1 MLLIDKT
8 LIKLS
13 SGLWGWIIAIVV
25 VRFTSLIGITYFA
38 KYISEFLGQIFT
50 SSIDLRQLKSVVIM
64 AFLASLLTLVSQ
76 LIQGELEYRCNANAR
91 INLRKTIFNQVL
103 NLDVGYIETIGPVSA
118 ITSSLDA
125 VEQVTIY
132 YSTYIPSLI
141 SAVISPIFLFYQ
153 LKNISLFTALLLLVV
168 SLSLLP
174 LNNIFRK
181 KIETLRKS
189 YWHSVEDISAYYLDS
204 LKGLT
209 TLKLFKQ
216 DKKHE
221 EILSQKANQ
230 LNIDINK
237 FMKINFTSFLVTEA
251 LIYGA
256 IIICLIHTGMQLKS
270 SLISIG
276 SALTVLLL
284 SYSYFSTIRQLMNA
298 THNALTAV
306 SAAQKLEEILSI
318 DTNRPFNRDLKEDS
332 PVFDGIKLS
341 HINFSYTK
349 EKTILKNINLTIPKG
364 SVVALAGLSGCGKST
379 LASLIMRFVD
389 ADSGDIYIE
398 GKHYNSMPVQELR
411 KKIILVPQSVYLFTG
426 TIRENLYIA
435 NEHATDERLYEV
447 LEQVKLKEF
456 VDSLENGLDSFV
468 GDSGSRLSGGQ
479 KQKIGIA
486 RALLSDAPYII
497 FDEATS
503 AVDSESEQEI
513 WKCIEELSNTKTLII
528 ISHRLSTIRNSDIIY
543 MLKNGE
549 IFESGNHKK
558 LMENKK
564 LYYELV
570 KEQDALERMA

>member
-13 SGLWGWIIAIVV
+13 SGLWGWIIAIVI

-153 LKNISLFTALLLLVV
+153 LKNISLFTALLLLAI

-276 SALTVLLL
+276 NALTVLLL

-318 DTNRPFNRDLKEDS
+318 DTNRPFNRGLKEDS

-447 LEQVKLKEF
+447 LEQVKLKDF

-543 MLKNGE
+543 VLKNGE
-549 IFESGNHKK
+549 IFESGNHEK

>member
-8 LIKLS
+8 LMKLS

-50 SSIDLRQLKSVVIM
+50 SSIDLRQLKTVIIM

-153 LKNISLFTALLLLVV
+153 LKNISLFTALLLLAI

-181 KIETLRKS
+181 KIETLRKF

-221 EILSQKANQ
+221 QILSQKANQ

-332 PVFDGIKLS
+332 PIFDGIKLS
-341 HINFSYTK
+341 HIYFSYTK
-349 EKTILKNINLTIPKG
+349 EKPILKDINLIVPKG

-379 LASLIMRFVD
+379 LASLIMRFMD

-398 GKHYNSMPVQELR
+398 GKNYNSMPVQELR

-447 LEQVKLKEF
+447 LEQVKLKDF

-549 IFESGNHKK
+549 IFESGNHEK
-558 LMENKK
+558 LMKNKK
-564 LYYELV
+564 LYYALV
-570 KEQDALERMA
+570 NEQDALERMA

>member
-8 LIKLS
+8 LMKLS

-349 EKTILKNINLTIPKG
+349 EKTMLKDINLTISKG

-447 LEQVKLKEF
+447 LEQVKLKDF

-549 IFESGNHKK
+549 IFESGNHEK

>member
-13 SGLWGWIIAIVV
+13 SGLWGWIIAIVI

-76 LIQGELEYRCNANAR
+76 LIQGDLEYRCNANAR

-349 EKTILKNINLTIPKG
+349 EKPILKDINLTIPKG

-447 LEQVKLKEF
+447 LEQVKLKDF

-549 IFESGNHKK
+549 IFESGNHEK
-558 LMENKK
+558 LMDNKK

>member
-64 AFLASLLTLVSQ
+64 AFLASLLTLISQ

-221 EILSQKANQ
+221 QILSQKANQ

-276 SALTVLLL
+276 NALTVLLL

-318 DTNRPFNRDLKEDS
+318 DTNRPFNRDLKEDF
-332 PVFDGIKLS
+332 PIFDGIKLS

-349 EKTILKNINLTIPKG
+349 EKPILKDINLIVPKG

-398 GKHYNSMPVQELR
+398 GKNYNSMPVQELR

-435 NEHATDERLYEV
+435 SEHATDERLYEV
-447 LEQVKLKEF
+447 LEQVKLKDF

-549 IFESGNHKK
+549 IFESGNHEK
-558 LMENKK
+558 LMKNKK
-564 LYYELV
+564 LYYALV
-570 KEQDALERMA
+570 NEQDALERMA

>member
-76 LIQGELEYRCNANAR
+76 LIQGELEYRCNADAR

-256 IIICLIHTGMQLKS
+256 IIICLIYTGMQLKS

-318 DTNRPFNRDLKEDS
+318 DTNRPFNRNLKEDF

-341 HINFSYTK
+341 HINFSYIK
-349 EKTILKNINLTIPKG
+349 EKPILKDINLTIPKG

-435 NEHATDERLYEV
+435 NEHTTDERLYEV
-447 LEQVKLKEF
+447 LEQVKLKDF

-549 IFESGNHKK
+549 IFESGNHEK
-558 LMENKK
+558 LMKNKK
-564 LYYELV
+564 LYYALV
-570 KEQDALERMA
+570 NEQDALERMA

>member
-8 LIKLS
+8 LMKLS

-38 KYISEFLGQIFT
+38 KNISEFLGQIFT
-50 SSIDLRQLKSVVIM
+50 SSIDLRQLKTVIIM

-153 LKNISLFTALLLLVV
+153 LKNISLFTALLLLAI

-216 DKKHE
+216 EKKHE
-221 EILSQKANQ
+221 QILSQKANQ

-237 FMKINFTSFLVTEA
+237 FMKINFTSFLVTES

-276 SALTVLLL
+276 NALTVLLL

-332 PVFDGIKLS
+332 PIFDGIKLS

-349 EKTILKNINLTIPKG
+349 EKPILKDINLIVPKG

-379 LASLIMRFVD
+379 LASLIMRFVN

-398 GKHYNSMPVQELR
+398 GKNYNSMPVQELR

-435 NEHATDERLYEV
+435 SEHATDERLYEV
-447 LEQVKLKEF
+447 LEQVKLKDF

-549 IFESGNHKK
+549 IFESGNHEK
-558 LMENKK
+558 LMKNKK
-564 LYYELV
+564 LYYALV
-570 KEQDALERMA
+570 NEQDALERMA

>member
-1 MLLIDKT
+1 M
-8 LIKLS
+8 
-13 SGLWGWIIAIVV
+13 
-25 VRFTSLIGITYFA
+25 
-38 KYISEFLGQIFT
+38 
-50 SSIDLRQLKSVVIM
+50 
-64 AFLASLLTLVSQ
+64 
-76 LIQGELEYRCNANAR
+76 
-91 INLRKTIFNQVL
+91 
-103 NLDVGYIETIGPVSA
+103 
-118 ITSSLDA
+118 
-125 VEQVTIY
+125 
-132 YSTYIPSLI
+132 
-141 SAVISPIFLFYQ
+141 
-153 LKNISLFTALLLLVV
+153 
-168 SLSLLP
+168 
-174 LNNIFRK
+174 
-181 KIETLRKS
+181 
-189 YWHSVEDISAYYLDS
+189 HSVEDISAYYLDS

-341 HINFSYTK
+341 HINFSYIK
-349 EKTILKNINLTIPKG
+349 EKPILKDINLTIPKG
-364 SVVALAGLSGCGKST
+364 NVVALAGLSGCGKST

-447 LEQVKLKEF
+447 LEQVKLKDF

-549 IFESGNHKK
+549 IFESGNHEK

>member
-13 SGLWGWIIAIVV
+13 SGLWGWIIAIVI

-103 NLDVGYIETIGPVSA
+103 NLDVGSIETIGPVSA

-341 HINFSYTK
+341 HINFSYIK
-349 EKTILKNINLTIPKG
+349 EKPILKDINLTIPKG

-549 IFESGNHKK
+549 IFESGNHEK

-564 LYYELV
+564 LYYALV
-570 KEQDALERMA
+570 NEQDALERMA

>member
-8 LIKLS
+8 LMKLS
-13 SGLWGWIIAIVV
+13 SGLWGWIIAIVI

-153 LKNISLFTALLLLVV
+153 LKNISLFTALLLLAI

-221 EILSQKANQ
+221 QILSQKANQ

-276 SALTVLLL
+276 NALTVLLL

-332 PVFDGIKLS
+332 PIFDGIKLS
-341 HINFSYTK
+341 HIYFSYTK
-349 EKTILKNINLTIPKG
+349 EKPILKDINLIVPKG

-398 GKHYNSMPVQELR
+398 GKNYNSMPVQELR

-435 NEHATDERLYEV
+435 SEHATDERLYEV
-447 LEQVKLKEF
+447 LEQVKLKDF

-549 IFESGNHKK
+549 IFESGNHEK
-558 LMENKK
+558 LMKNKK
-564 LYYELV
+564 LYYALV
-570 KEQDALERMA
+570 NEQDALERMA

>member
-209 TLKLFKQ
+209 TLKLFIQ

-332 PVFDGIKLS
+332 PVFNGIKLS
-341 HINFSYTK
+341 HINFSYIK
-349 EKTILKNINLTIPKG
+349 EKSILKDINLTIPKG

-447 LEQVKLKEF
+447 LEQVKLKDF

-549 IFESGNHKK
+549 IFESGNHEK
-558 LMENKK
+558 LMDNKK

>member
-153 LKNISLFTALLLLVV
+153 LKNISLFTALLLLAI

-221 EILSQKANQ
+221 QILSQKANQ

-332 PVFDGIKLS
+332 PVFNGIKLS
-341 HINFSYTK
+341 HINFSYIK
-349 EKTILKNINLTIPKG
+349 EKPILKDINLIVPKG

-398 GKHYNSMPVQELR
+398 GKNYNSMPVQELR

-447 LEQVKLKEF
+447 LEQVKLKDF

-549 IFESGNHKK
+549 IFESGNHEK
-558 LMENKK
+558 LMKNKK
-564 LYYELV
+564 LYYALV
-570 KEQDALERMA
+570 NEQDALERMA

>member
-1 MLLIDKT
+1 MLLIDKI
-8 LIKLS
+8 LMKLS
-13 SGLWGWIIAIVV
+13 SGLWRWIIAIVV

-50 SSIDLRQLKSVVIM
+50 SSIDLRQLKTVIILT
-64 AFLASLLTLVSQ
+64 FLASLLTLVSQ

-221 EILSQKANQ
+221 QILSQKANQ

-237 FMKINFTSFLVTEA
+237 FMKINFTSFLVTES

-332 PVFDGIKLS
+332 PIFDGIKLS
-341 HINFSYTK
+341 HIYFSYNK
-349 EKTILKNINLTIPKG
+349 EKPILKDINLIVPKG

-398 GKHYNSMPVQELR
+398 GKNYNSMPVQELR

-435 NEHATDERLYEV
+435 SEHVTDERLYEV
-447 LEQVKLKEF
+447 LEQVKLKDF

-549 IFESGNHKK
+549 IFESGNHEK
-558 LMENKK
+558 LIENKK

-570 KEQDALERMA
+570 NEQEALERMS

>member
-13 SGLWGWIIAIVV
+13 SGLWGWIIAIVI

-276 SALTVLLL
+276 NALTVLLL

-332 PVFDGIKLS
+332 PIFDGIKLS

-349 EKTILKNINLTIPKG
+349 EKPILKDINLIVPKG

-398 GKHYNSMPVQELR
+398 GKNYNSMPVQELR

-447 LEQVKLKEF
+447 LEQVKLKDF

-549 IFESGNHKK
+549 IFESGNHEK
-558 LMENKK
+558 LMKNKK
-564 LYYELV
+564 LYYALV
-570 KEQDALERMA
+570 NEQDALERMA

>member
-8 LIKLS
+8 LMKLS

-38 KYISEFLGQIFT
+38 KYISEFLGQIFA

-153 LKNISLFTALLLLVV
+153 LKNISLFTALLLLAI

-332 PVFDGIKLS
+332 PIFDGIKLS

-349 EKTILKNINLTIPKG
+349 EKPILKDINLIVPKG

-447 LEQVKLKEF
+447 LEQVKLKDF
-456 VDSLENGLDSFV
+456 VDLLENGLDSFV

-549 IFESGNHKK
+549 IFESGNHEK
-558 LMENKK
+558 LMKNKK
-564 LYYELV
+564 LYYALV
-570 KEQDALERMA
+570 NEQDALERMA

>member
-8 LIKLS
+8 LMKLS
-13 SGLWGWIIAIVV
+13 SGLWGWIIAIVI

-76 LIQGELEYRCNANAR
+76 LIQGEIEYRCNANAR

-103 NLDVGYIETIGPVSA
+103 NLDVGYIETIGPASA

-435 NEHATDERLYEV
+435 SEHATDERLYEV
-447 LEQVKLKEF
+447 LEQVKLKDF

-528 ISHRLSTIRNSDIIY
+528 ISHRLSTIGNSDIIY

-549 IFESGNHKK
+549 IIESGNHEK

>member
-13 SGLWGWIIAIVV
+13 SGLWGWIIAIVI

-341 HINFSYTK
+341 HINFSYIK
-349 EKTILKNINLTIPKG
+349 EKPILKDINLTIPKG
-364 SVVALAGLSGCGKST
+364 NVVALAGLSGCGKST

-447 LEQVKLKEF
+447 LEQVKLKDF

-549 IFESGNHKK
+549 IFESGHHEK
-558 LMENKK
+558 LMDNKK

>member
-8 LIKLS
+8 LMKLS

-38 KYISEFLGQIFT
+38 KYISEFLGQIFI

-341 HINFSYTK
+341 HINFSYIK
-349 EKTILKNINLTIPKG
+349 EKPILKDINLTIPKG
-364 SVVALAGLSGCGKST
+364 NVVALAGLSGCGKST

-435 NEHATDERLYEV
+435 SEHATDERLYEV
-447 LEQVKLKEF
+447 LEQVKLKDF
-456 VDSLENGLDSFV
+456 IDSLENGLDSFV

-528 ISHRLSTIRNSDIIY
+528 ISHRLSTIKNSDIIY

-549 IFESGNHKK
+549 IFESGNHEK
-558 LMENKK
+558 LMKNKK
-564 LYYELV
+564 LYYALV
-570 KEQDALERMA
+570 NEQDALERMA

>member
-8 LIKLS
+8 LMKLS
-13 SGLWGWIIAIVV
+13 SGLWGWIIAIVI

-284 SYSYFSTIRQLMNA
+284 SYSYFSTIKQLMNA

-318 DTNRPFNRDLKEDS
+318 DTNRPFNRDLKEDF

-341 HINFSYTK
+341 HINFSYIK
-349 EKTILKNINLTIPKG
+349 EKPILKDINLTILKG

-447 LEQVKLKEF
+447 LEQVKLKDF

-549 IFESGNHKK
+549 IFESGNHEK
-558 LMENKK
+558 LMDNKK

>member
-8 LIKLS
+8 LMKLS

-50 SSIDLRQLKSVVIM
+50 SSIDLRQLKSVIIM
-64 AFLASLLTLVSQ
+64 AFLTSLLTLVSQ

-153 LKNISLFTALLLLVV
+153 LKNISLFTALLLLAI

-221 EILSQKANQ
+221 QILSQKANQ

-237 FMKINFTSFLVTEA
+237 FMKINFTSFLVTES

-276 SALTVLLL
+276 NALTVLLL

-332 PVFDGIKLS
+332 PIFDGIKLS

-349 EKTILKNINLTIPKG
+349 EKPLLKDINLIVPKG

-398 GKHYNSMPVQELR
+398 GKNYNSMPVQELR

-435 NEHATDERLYEV
+435 SEHATDERLYEV
-447 LEQVKLKEF
+447 LEQVKLKDF

-549 IFESGNHKK
+549 IFESGNHEK
-558 LMENKK
+558 LMKNKK
-564 LYYELV
+564 LYYALV
-570 KEQDALERMA
+570 NEQDALERMA

>member
-13 SGLWGWIIAIVV
+13 SGLWGWIIAIVI

-221 EILSQKANQ
+221 EILAQKANQ

-341 HINFSYTK
+341 NIHFSYTK
-349 EKTILKNINLTIPKG
+349 EKPILKDINLTIPKG
-364 SVVALAGLSGCGKST
+364 NVVALAGLSGCGKST

-447 LEQVKLKEF
+447 LEQVKLKDF

-549 IFESGNHKK
+549 IFESGNHEK

>member
-8 LIKLS
+8 LMKLS

-50 SSIDLRQLKSVVIM
+50 SSIDLRQLKSVIIM

-141 SAVISPIFLFYQ
+141 YAVISPIFLFYQ
-153 LKNISLFTALLLLVV
+153 LKNISLFTALLLLAI

-221 EILSQKANQ
+221 QILSQKANQ

-251 LIYGA
+251 LIYEA

-276 SALTVLLL
+276 NALTVLLL

-332 PVFDGIKLS
+332 PIFDGIKLS

-349 EKTILKNINLTIPKG
+349 EKPILKDINLIVPKG

-398 GKHYNSMPVQELR
+398 GKNYNSMPVQELR

-435 NEHATDERLYEV
+435 SEHATDERLYEV
-447 LEQVKLKEF
+447 LEQVKLKDF

-549 IFESGNHKK
+549 IFESGNHEK
-558 LMENKK
+558 LMKNKK
-564 LYYELV
+564 LYYALV
-570 KEQDALERMA
+570 NEQDALERMA

>member
-13 SGLWGWIIAIVV
+13 SGLWGWIIAIVI

-76 LIQGELEYRCNANAR
+76 LIQGDLEYRCNANAR

-209 TLKLFKQ
+209 TLKLFIQ

-276 SALTVLLL
+276 NALTVLLL

-332 PVFDGIKLS
+332 PVFNGIKLS
-341 HINFSYTK
+341 HINFSYIK
-349 EKTILKNINLTIPKG
+349 EKSILKDINLTIPKG

-447 LEQVKLKEF
+447 LEQVKLKDF

-549 IFESGNHKK
+549 IFESGNHEK
-558 LMENKK
+558 LMDNKK